1 MQSMHQ
7 STAENGVMIEVYMD
21 CIKKLLDKDSKI
33 VLGTDEGLKLISA
46 YHEFLGK
53 EIVRT

>member
-1 MQSMHQ
+1 MHQ
-7 STAENGVMIEVYMD
+7 SIAENRVIIEVYMD
-21 CIKKLLDKDSKI
+21 CIKKLPDKDSKI
-33 VLGTDEGLKLISA
+33 ILGTDECLKLISA

>member
-1 MQSMHQ
+1 MHQ

-21 CIKKLLDKDSKI
+21 CIKKLSDKDSKI
-33 VLGTDEGLKLISA
+33 VLGTDEGLKFISA
-46 YHEFLGK
+46 YHEFLGN